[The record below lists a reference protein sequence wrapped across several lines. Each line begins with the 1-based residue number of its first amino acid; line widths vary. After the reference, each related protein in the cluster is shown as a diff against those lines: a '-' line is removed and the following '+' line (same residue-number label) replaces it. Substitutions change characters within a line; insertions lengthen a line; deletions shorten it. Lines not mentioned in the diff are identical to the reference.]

1 MSGGGTVAGGAEP
14 AASRQT
20 AMQRLLNAVER
31 VGNKV
36 PHPVMIFV
44 YLIIAVVVLSHLLYA
59 FRLGVTYEVINIE
72 TDEVETRAAL
82 ARSLLTLDGIRLM
95 FTSMVPNFMAFN
107 AVGVIIVAM
116 LGVGIAE
123 ESGLVRA
130 LIKKLV
136 AAAPAGALTYI
147 LAFVGIVSS
156 IAADAGYLVLIP
168 LAAAAYISVGRHPL
182 AGLALGFSSVAAAFL
197 VNMLIVPTD
206 AILTEITND
215 AIHLLDANRSIGL
228 AANAWFSIGSV
239 VMLVIVIGLINDRV
253 VEPRLGPYAGEG
265 PDASEGRLTP
275 EEQRGL
281 RFALYGLLATLAFI
295 ALLTVPPGAPLRHPE
310 TGAIIGA
317 SPFMNSLIVSI
328 ALIFG
333 ISGGAFGIGAGTLKD
348 ATAIIG
354 AMQNALASLAGLI
367 LLLFVIA
374 QFLAF
379 FNYSNMATL
388 AAVGLAGVLKGA
400 NLPAIWL
407 LVGFIVVTFV
417 VDLIITGAV
426 AKWALFAP
434 IFIPLLMKL
443 AVDPEVVL
451 AAYRVSD
458 SPMNAITPLN
468 AYFALIVT
476 FAQRYQKNAGVGTV
490 IALMLPHVATLC
502 VVWTLFF
509 AAWFLLGLPWGL

>member
-1 MSGGGTVAGGAEP
+1 MDGGGTMTGGADSPP
-14 AASRQT
+14 AQRT
-20 AMQRLLNAVER
+20 AMQRLLNTVER

-44 YLIIAVVVLSHLLYA
+44 YLIVAVIVLSHLLYV

-72 TDEVETRAAL
+72 TDQVETRTAL
-82 ARSLLTLDGIRLM
+82 ARSLLTMDGIRFM
-95 FTSMVPNFMAFN
+95 FTGMVPNFMAFN

-123 ESGLVRA
+123 ESGLVKA

-136 AAAPAGALTYI
+136 AAAPSGALTYI
-147 LAFVGIVSS
+147 LAFVGIISS

-168 LAAAAYISVGRHPL
+168 LAAAAYISVGRNPL

-215 AIHLLDANRSIGL
+215 AIHLLDANRSIDL
-228 AANAWFSIGSV
+228 AANVWFSIGSV
-239 VMLVIVIGLINDRV
+239 VLLVIVIGLVNDRV
-253 VEPRLGPYAGEG
+253 VEPRLGPYTGEK
-265 PDASEGRLTP
+265 PDAAEGRLTP
-275 EEQRGL
+275 EEKRGL
-281 RFALYGLLATLAFI
+281 AFALYGFLATIAFI
-295 ALLTVPPGAPLRHPE
+295 ALLTVPTGAPLRHPE

-333 ISGGAFGIGAGTLKD
+333 ISGSAYGVGAGTLKG
-348 ATAIIG
+348 ATGIIG
-354 AMQNALASLAGLI
+354 AMQKAIGNLAGLI

-374 QFLAF
+374 QFLAY

-388 AAVGLAGVLKGA
+388 AAVGLAGVLLEA
-400 NLPAIWL
+400 NLQAIWL
-407 LVGFIVVTFV
+407 LVGFILVTLV

-443 AVDPEVVL
+443 SVEPEVVL
-451 AAYRVSD
+451 AAYRVAD

-476 FAQRYQKNAGVGTV
+476 FAQRYQKDAGVGTV

-509 AAWFLLGLPWGL
+509 VAWYLLGLPWGL